1 MNDFN
6 KENGLQS
13 ETREIVSRFF
23 TLLEKCGVE
32 SCVVGRS
39 GELIGH
45 PDGDIDFVVLEDKL
59 RDIPRVLYTFCQ
71 QLKVQ
76 VVQVLQHE
84 PMAFYYV
91 VAWRA
96 RCATPRFVAL
106 DVCADFHRNG
116 RLFLRAKEI
125 LENRAPAFDKEG
137 KKTGYYVPCS
147 ATEFIYYLLKKID
160 KRFLDDDQGSH
171 LSAVWKKNPK
181 RASAQIE
188 RFWSGQEAALLRRA
202 AEDGDWAPVRRAL
215 PDLRRSIRKNLPAS
229 TLEATAQELA
239 RKIRR
244 IAQPTGLHIAFL
256 GADGSGKST
265 VIEHIFAGLTP
276 TFPQARYMHL
286 RPAIGLGKGNGTPV
300 LDPHGKPPR
309 SWLVSVA
316 KVFYFLFDY
325 TVGWWVT
332 VRPRLVRSTF
342 VVFDRYYHDLLV
354 DPLRYRYGGP
364 MWLARWVGKLIPKP
378 DLWIL
383 LDAPAEVLQSR
394 KQEVS
399 TKETAR
405 QREAYL
411 RLVQGMNNSAVVDA
425 SQPLDDVVREVNM
438 RILDLMAARTA
449 RRLGLPDGDPQN
461 VR

>member
-32 SCVVGRS
+32 YCVVGRPV
-39 GELIGH
+39 ELIGQ
-45 PDGDIDFVVLEDKL
+45 PDGDIDIVVPKDKL
-59 RDIPRVLYTFCQ
+59 RDISSFLYTFCQ
-71 QLKVQ
+71 QLKMQMVQ
-76 VVQVLQHE
+76 VRQH
-84 PMAFYYV
+84 PMAFYHV

-96 RCATPRFVAL
+96 RYTTPRFVAL

-188 RFWSGQEAALLRRA
+188 RLWSGQEAAVLRRA

-215 PDLRRSIRKNLPAS
+215 PYLRRSVRKNLPAS
-229 TLEATAQELA
+229 SLQTTAQELA
-239 RKIRR
+239 RNVRR
-244 IAQPTGLHIAFL
+244 VVRPTGLHVAFI

-265 VIEHIFAGLTP
+265 VIEHAIAALAPAFRRTHY
-276 TFPQARYMHL
+276 THL

-300 LDPHGKPPR
+300 LDPQGKPPR
-309 SWLVSVA
+309 SWLVSVV

-325 TVGWWVT
+325 TVGWWVV

-364 MWLARWVGKLIPKP
+364 MWLARWIGKLLPQP

-383 LDAPAEVLQSR
+383 LDAPPEVLHAR

-399 TKETAR
+399 FEEVAR

-411 RLVQGMNNSAVVDA
+411 RLVQGMNNSVVVDA
-425 SQPLDDVVREVNM
+425 SQPLDDVVRKVNM

-449 RRLGLPDGDPQN
+449 RRLGLPDGDLRN
-461 VR
+461 VQ